1 MDMEDKRIELLRDEP
16 VSKAVNHMSI
26 PAIIGLL
33 VMAIYNFVDTMFVA
47 WLGTEA
53 TGATQVVFPIMMVIS
68 AFGLAF
74 GMGGGSYI
82 SRLLGK
88 DHKIEANK
96 VATVSFITSISVG
109 LLFMIVSLLFMEPLL
124 KFFGASDGI
133 MEMAKSYG
141 LYILL
146 GSILIM
152 GNMTMNSMLR
162 AEGSAKLSMIGMAVG
177 AILNIILDP
186 VFIFVLDLGIA
197 GAAIATS
204 LSQLVTFII
213 LISRYFSHRSIAKI
227 GFKYFRPSKNIYY
240 EMLKVGIPTFFRQV
254 LLSVSLGIL
263 NQGAVS
269 YGGDTL
275 LAAVGLVFRV
285 YMLPMYIL
293 FGIGQGFQPVVGY
306 NYGAN
311 NKKRVVDSLKYSLVL
326 SLIVAII
333 CSTLLIMFAD
343 NILGLFK
350 ATDAVVAYGVQGLRF
365 YSIAMIFLA
374 ITNTIGVF
382 YQAIG
387 RGKESIL
394 LAIARQGFF
403 FIPALLILPQFL
415 GATGILSAQLVS
427 DILTLVLTG
436 IMFLRFI
443 KKSSMESALM
453 SIEM

>member
-1 MDMEDKRIELLRDEP
+1 MEDKRIKLLRDGP
-16 VSKAVNHMSI
+16 ISKAVNRMSI

-33 VMAIYNFVDTMFVA
+33 VMAIYNVVDTMFVA

-53 TGATQVVFPIMMVIS
+53 TGATQVVFPIVMLVS

-82 SRLLGK
+82 SRLLGSNSK
-88 DHKIEANK
+88 NEANK
-96 VATVSFITSISVG
+96 VASVSFITSISIG
-109 LLFMIVSLLFMEPLL
+109 LIFTIFSVIFMEPLL
-124 KFFGASDGI
+124 SFFGALNGVMKMS
-133 MEMAKSYG
+133 KSYG

-146 GSILIM
+146 GSIFTM
-152 GNMTMNSMLR
+152 GNMTMNNMLR
-162 AEGSAKLSMIGMAVG
+162 AEGSSKLSMIGMAVG

-186 VFIFVLDLGIA
+186 IFIFVLDLGIA

-213 LISRYFSHRSIAKI
+213 LISRYLSHHSVAKI
-227 GFKYFRPSKNIYY
+227 GFKYFRPSKTIYY
-240 EMLKVGIPTFFRQV
+240 EILKVGIPTFFRQV
-254 LLSVSLGIL
+254 LVSVSLGIL
-263 NQGAVS
+263 NQGAVT
-269 YGGDTL
+269 YGSEDL
-275 LAAVGLVFRV
+275 LAAIGLVFKV

-306 NYGAN
+306 NYGAK
-311 NKKRVVDSLKYSLVL
+311 NKKRVVDTFKYSLVL

-333 CSTLLIMFAD
+333 CSTLLILFAR
-343 NILGLFK
+343 NILGVFK
-350 ATDAVVAYGVQGLRF
+350 ATDSVVAYGVQGLRF
-365 YSIAMIFLA
+365 YAIAMIFLA

-387 RGKESIL
+387 KGKESLL
-394 LAIARQGFF
+394 LAIARQGLF
-403 FIPALLILPQFL
+403 FIPALFILPQFL
-415 GATGILSAQLVS
+415 GAVGILSSQLAA

-443 KKSSMESALM
+443 KKRSLDNALDTTKV
-453 SIEM
+453 